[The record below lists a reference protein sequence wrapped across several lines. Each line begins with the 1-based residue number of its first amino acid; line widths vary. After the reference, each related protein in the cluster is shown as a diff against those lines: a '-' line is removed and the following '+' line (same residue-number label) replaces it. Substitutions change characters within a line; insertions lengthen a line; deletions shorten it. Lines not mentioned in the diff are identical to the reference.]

1 MLAHSQVLI
10 RQFLLVYI
18 VELSG
23 ARAKV
28 HGRLV
33 MKNKHT
39 AALRRV
45 AGSKTKRRRINRWR
59 NARAALAGEIRI
71 RPSRHSTAHPIYTQ
85 SGRLFKTGIKR
96 KRVIVSVSII
106 FLPFLT
112 SHRRVEIVKTC
123 LDGVMMMALY
133 VRYVHSLLSLQ
144 KVMSLLNCILANR
157 VVKGFAVAI

>member
-10 RQFLLVYI
+10 RQFLLVYT
-18 VELSG
+18 VKLSG

-45 AGSKTKRRRINRWR
+45 AGSKTKRRINRWR
-59 NARAALAGEIRI
+59 NARAQPWLEKFGFVPRVTRGPILSIHSVYSKQELNASELSSRCQLYFSGE
-71 RPSRHSTAHPIYTQ
+71 PVSDQ
-85 SGRLFKTGIKR
+85 SSSCGNREN
-96 KRVIVSVSII
+96 V
-106 FLPFLT
+106 
-112 SHRRVEIVKTC
+112 RRWSY
-123 LDGVMMMALY
+123 MMALY

-144 KVMSLLNCILANR
+144 KMLSLLNCIG
-157 VVKGFAVAI
+157 K